1 MGQRE
6 PGIVRQGVIKT
17 HTQVKIFH
25 SMRGKA
31 TCWTNNNLNQK
42 GVGDGKGNNTTSVA
56 VIASINRR
64 LTKLRGEH
72 STLDVPI
79 HDSYDRLAQMKIV
92 QICHVPRSI
101 LVAA

>member
-1 MGQRE
+1 MRQRE

-31 TCWTNNNLNQK
+31 TYWTNNNPNQK

-79 HDSYDRLAQMKIV
+79 HDSYDRYPQHKVIFLYFVSRRQF
-92 QICHVPRSI
+92 
-101 LVAA
+101 